1 MVKYIVLTC
10 RLPCIF
16 GRRRRKRKKC
26 VHRDLPNG
34 NIAETL
40 TDSKTETDER
50 ETQKLGLNSE
60 KSELNELR

>member
-1 MVKYIVLTC
+1 MVKDIVLTC

-16 GRRRRKRKKC
+16 GRRRRKRKS